1 MSDDWGFLL
10 GSEMF
15 VDTRETKIS
24 GTHVDLSTD
33 HAGSDTALRGREA
46 VGSTRTGLVGLLE
59 TSEALTQDVGVAE
72 DRTIPMTPPDDVPE
86 LIVSSEESD
95 SSFAKPDGHLK
106 EEQVTRG
113 EEDIGN
119 RGPVSDS
126 GLGLSPTMAARE
138 AADTPALPKVFF
150 PGLVLVTEPK
160 AMNGHT
166 LRQLPVAEDVGSD
179 QRLDDRQSPS

>member
-1 MSDDWGFLL
+1 MSADLL
-10 GSEMF
+10 AGP
-15 VDTRETKIS
+15 
-24 GTHVDLSTD
+24 
-33 HAGSDTALRGREA
+33 AGSDVILQEKETAD
-46 VGSTRTGLVGLLE
+46 STLTGLDGLLE
-59 TSEALTQDVGVAE
+59 TSEALTQELGDAE
-72 DRTIPMTPPDDVPE
+72 DRTKPTIHPDDVPE
-86 LIVSSEESD
+86 LIVSAEESD
-95 SSFAKPDGHLK
+95 LRFTELDGHLK
-106 EEQVTRG
+106 EEGVTRG
-113 EEDIGN
+113 EEGIGN
-119 RGPVSDS
+119 RGLVSDS